1 MPVAGIENGERA
13 QPGAGAFHRRPRPQH
28 GPRQQARTA
37 RVSRLYRTLVSAE
50 YAPHRAL
57 RDRSGTRAE
66 VPHRNRS
73 GRNGVSPRVARRIG
87 GANAE
92 PHGTPWGDEMDTW
105 AVPGY
110 TESLELGAGAS
121 GRVVLAVHEE
131 TGVPVAVKY
140 LSESLRTTPGFVHGF
155 RAEARLL
162 GGLESPYVADLYE
175 YVESPDGAAIVMELV
190 DGVSLRTLLT
200 RAAPLDAEAALVVLK
215 GSLLGLADAHRVGV
229 VHRDYKPE
237 NVLVVP
243 DGSSRLVD
251 FGIAVDVG
259 ASAGAAG
266 TPSYMAPEQWAGAP
280 ASPAGDVYAATATFF
295 ECLTGHRP
303 YSGDNLAA
311 LVVQHVDGPIPADE
325 VPEAVRDL
333 VRRGLAKDPGER
345 PAHAEAFVAELEAA
359 AGAAYG
365 ADWEER
371 GRGRLAALV
380 ALVPLL
386 LPSARSAPPSSTTDT
401 ARTVLGSEAGHG
413 GARSWLPGRAGMLT
427 SAAAVLLGVLLSY
440 NLQHAPGVAPQ
451 QAAQALATSSARP
464 ALEPEAS
471 AAATTSPPAAPTATS
486 TASSTASPDPS
497 ASASASAPVT
507 AGTGDPTASATTTP
521 AVEPTPGGP
530 TTETTPA
537 TASPTPPPAPAVK
550 DVTVTSFRQTGPATA
565 TTTVTVTTDG
575 TGPLSLSVSWFT
587 GDGGRGLGT
596 PDGASQTFER
606 SGSTQYVL
614 TVDHTF
620 RNAGCYW
627 SVRATTTPA
636 PADGG
641 ASQQLLTRQCEIR

>member
-1 MPVAGIENGERA
+1 
-13 QPGAGAFHRRPRPQH
+13 
-28 GPRQQARTA
+28 
-37 RVSRLYRTLVSAE
+37 
-50 YAPHRAL
+50 
-57 RDRSGTRAE
+57 
-66 VPHRNRS
+66 
-73 GRNGVSPRVARRIG
+73 
-87 GANAE
+87 
-92 PHGTPWGDEMDTW
+92 MDTW

-140 LSESLRTTPGFVHGF
+140 LSESLRTRPGFVQGF

-190 DGVSLRTLLT
+190 DGVSLRALLT
-200 RAAPLDAEAALVVLK
+200 RAAPLEPEAALVVLK
-215 GSLLGLADAHRVGV
+215 GSLLGLADTHRVGV

-266 TPSYMAPEQWAGAP
+266 TPSYMAPEQWTGAP
-280 ASPAGDVYAATATFF
+280 ASPAADVYAATATFF

-303 YSGDNLAA
+303 YTGDHLAELA
-311 LVVQHVDGPIPADE
+311 LQHVDAPIPADE
-325 VPEAVRDL
+325 APEAVREL
-333 VRRGLAKDPGER
+333 VRRGLAKDPVER

-386 LPSARSAPPSSTTDT
+386 LPSARSTPPSTTTDT
-401 ARTVLGSEAGHG
+401 ARTVLRREAARG
-413 GARSWLPGRAGMLT
+413 GARSWVPGRAGLLV

-440 NLQHAPGVAPQ
+440 DLRHAPGAEPQ
-451 QAAQALATSSARP
+451 QAAQALATSSAR
-464 ALEPEAS
+464 AAVDPEAS
-471 AAATTSPPAAPTATS
+471 VIPTASASSAAPPSS
-486 TASSTASPDPS
+486 TASSTASPGPSDSASASSSASVGTDEPS
-497 ASASASAPVT
+497 ASASAS
-507 AGTGDPTASATTTP
+507 PTEEATP
-521 AVEPTPGGP
+521 GEAPGGP
-530 TTETTPA
+530 PTGATPT
-537 TASPTPPPAPAVK
+537 TASPSAPRAPAVK
-550 DVTVTSFRQTGPATA
+550 DITVSDFRQTGSTTATA
-565 TTTVTVTTDG
+565 TVAVTTDG
-575 TGPLSLSVSWFT
+575 TGPFSLTVSWST
-587 GDGGRGLGT
+587 GNGGRGLGAS
-596 PDGASQTFER
+596 DGAPQTFER
-606 SGSTQYVL
+606 SGSTQYLL
-614 TVDHTF
+614 TVAHTF

-627 SVRATTTPA
+627 AVQATTVPA
-636 PADGG
+636 SADGG
-641 ASQQLLTRQCEIR
+641 GSQQLLTRQCDIR